1 MEKAGFVKAENFVA
15 DENYSTWLKSI
26 KCNTIRYQV
35 GNELKNSMPEKLAY
49 IPWRHHIDIL
59 RRCKNLEEAL
69 FYIDETISNG
79 WSRPLPVSKLLGHAN
94 VKTTQIYA
102 KIVDENKRRAVKL
115 IPKI

>member
-1 MEKAGFVKAENFVA
+1 MEKAGFVKARNFVA

-59 RRCKNLEEAL
+59 RRCKNIEEAL

-79 WSRPLPVSKLLGHAN
+79 WSRPLHRLQTSWPR
-94 VKTTQIYA
+94 QYA
-102 KIVDENKRRAVKL
+102 HYADLCKDRG
-115 IPKI
+115 

>member
-1 MEKAGFVKAENFVA
+1 MEKAGFVKAGNFVA

-49 IPWRHHIDIL
+49 IPWRHHFDIL
-59 RRCKNLEEAL
+59 RRCKNIEEAL

-79 WSRPLPVSKLLGHAN
+79 WSRPLPRLQTSWPRQCQNHPN
-94 VKTTQIYA
+94 ICQ
-102 KIVDENKRRAVKL
+102 DCRRE
-115 IPKI
+115 